1 MRAVLLFLL
10 FVVFAY
16 VAGAVLAYP
25 LWLVLDPFLELEYRK
40 YLTYATLINGIVISA
55 AYLKTFS
62 LLSLKAFGFSGS
74 RTVFFR
80 HLLRGCGYGIAI
92 IIVIELLLY
101 VLGIHELDPRRS
113 YTVDVFALR
122 LFKAVL
128 AGLFI
133 SLLEESIF
141 RGGLFAGL
149 HNQVGATLA
158 VLLSSFLS
166 AAVHFIRYGA
176 LPEGGEPGWLTG
188 LQMLPAAF
196 GRFTQ
201 WTILDYFLTL
211 FAFGVLLSL
220 LRLRHKTLAASI
232 GLHAG
237 VVMAIK
243 LADYYGQRANNSNYD
258 FLVSQYNSSFGWLSV
273 AVMLFCIS
281 IYYLRFFKRN
291 TV

>member
-1 MRAVLLFLL
+1 MRAVLLFLM

-25 LWLVLDPFLELEYRK
+25 LWLALDPFLGLEYRK

-55 AYLKTFS
+55 AYLKSFS
-62 LLSLKAFGFSGS
+62 LLSLKAFGFSGN
-74 RTVFFR
+74 RTVFFH
-80 HLLRGCGYGIAI
+80 HLLRGFGYGIAI

-101 VLGIHELDPRRS
+101 ALAIHELDPRRS
-113 YTVDVFALR
+113 YTLDVFALR
-122 LFKAVL
+122 LLKAVL

-149 HNQVGATLA
+149 HNKVGATLA
-158 VLLSSFLS
+158 VLLSSFLY

-176 LPEGGEPGWLTG
+176 LPEGAEPGWITG

-196 GRFTQ
+196 SRLIQ

-220 LRLRHKTLAASI
+220 LRLRHNTLAACI

-243 LADYYGQRANNSNYD
+243 IADYYGQRTNSSNYE

-273 AVMLFCIS
+273 AVMIVCIS
-281 IYYLRFFKRN
+281 IYYLRFFRRN
-291 TV
+291 TA